1 MSSCTQAQNI
11 SRGKKCPNTFK
22 SKNISGEK
30 CPNTLSLYATKVTN
44 QFYWKK
50 SFSNNAMGCMICLF
64 NETIKTI
71 LANYI
76 LYGSIICDDRDPPWL
91 NKILDKFEKAN
102 M

>member
-1 MSSCTQAQNI
+1 
-11 SRGKKCPNTFK
+11 
-22 SKNISGEK
+22 
-30 CPNTLSLYATKVTN
+30 
-44 QFYWKK
+44 
-50 SFSNNAMGCMICLF
+50 MGCMICLF

-76 LYGSIICDDRDPPWL
+76 LYGSIICDDRDPPCL

>member
-1 MSSCTQAQNI
+1 MSLCTQAQNI
-11 SRGKKCPNTFK
+11 SRGKKCSNTFK

-44 QFYWKK
+44 QFNWKK
-50 SFSNNAMGCMICLF
+50 SFCNNAIGYMISLF

-76 LYGSIICDDRDPPWL
+76 LYETIICDDRDPPWL